1 MNRTTTLLRFALLA
15 LACLLIALGGGCQN
29 TETSGPQPGDFSNPQ
44 RVTIQ
49 GYSGDAMEP
58 FISRDG
64 KYLFFNNSNDP
75 AVDTN
80 LYWAERIDDLTFQ
93 YQGEIGGVN
102 TTALEGVASMD
113 RNGVFYFVS
122 TRSYD
127 QNASTIYRG
136 CFDNGTVTGVE
147 LAPGISTA
155 TPGIVNFD
163 AEISPD
169 GQTLYFVESR
179 FSASGQPQ
187 TADILIATWN
197 GSAFVRDGNS
207 ATIMK
212 EVNTTKN
219 LEYAPA
225 ISSSGLE
232 LFFTRLD
239 GSSPALYAATRTDA
253 SSPFGVPRK
262 ITAAIGFVEGPT
274 LSPDEKSL
282 YYHKREGDRFVIYRV
297 TRPFVPTQD

>member
-1 MNRTTTLLRFALLA
+1 MTAILRFALLA
-15 LACLLIALGGGCQN
+15 LACLLVAFGGGCQPA
-29 TETSGPQPGDFSNPQ
+29 ETPEPQPGDFTNPQ

-58 FISRDG
+58 FVSRDG

-80 LYWAERIDDLTFQ
+80 LHWAERIDDLTFQ
-93 YQGEIGGVN
+93 HRGEIGGVN
-102 TTALEGVASMD
+102 TTRLEGVASMD

-127 QNASTIYRG
+127 LTASTIYRG
-136 CFDNGTVTGVE
+136 SFDNGTVTGVE
-147 LAPGISTA
+147 LAPGVSTA

-169 GQTLYFVESR
+169 GKTLYFVESQ
-179 FSASGQPQ
+179 FSASGQPE
-187 TADILIATWN
+187 TADILMATWD
-197 GSAFVRDGNS
+197 GSTFVRDSNS

-212 EVNTTKN
+212 QVNTSKN

-232 LFFTRLD
+232 LFFTRLE
-239 GSSPALYAATRTDA
+239 GSSPAIYVATRTDT
-253 SSPFGVPRK
+253 SSPFGAPRK
-262 ITAAIGFVEGPT
+262 ITAATGFVEGPA
-274 LSPDEKSL
+274 LSPDGKSL
-282 YYHKREGDRFVIYRV
+282 YYHKREGSLFVIYRV
-297 TRPFVPTQD
+297 TRP

>member
-1 MNRTTTLLRFALLA
+1 MNKVLAFPRCALVGLI
-15 LACLLIALGGGCQN
+15 CLLVAVGGGCEPAA
-29 TETSGPQPGDFSNPQ
+29 TPEPQPGDLANPQ
-44 RVTIQ
+44 RVTIT
-49 GYSGDAMEP
+49 GYNDHAMEP

-80 LYWAERIDDLTFQ
+80 LHWAERIDDLTFQ
-93 YQGEIGGVN
+93 YKGEIGGVN

-127 QNASTIYRG
+127 ETSSTIYRG
-136 CFDNGTVTGVE
+136 SFDNGTITSVE
-147 LAPGISTA
+147 LAPGVSNA
-155 TPGIVNFD
+155 TLGIVNFD

-169 GQTLYFVESR
+169 GNTLYFVESQ
-179 FSASGQPQ
+179 FGSSGPQ
-187 TADILIATWN
+187 NANILIATWN
-197 GSAFVRDGNS
+197 GSAFVRDSNS

-212 EVNTTKN
+212 QVNTSKN

-232 LFFTRLD
+232 LFFTRLE
-239 GSSPALYAATRTDA
+239 GSSPALYAATRTDT
-253 SSPFGVPRK
+253 SSPFGTPKK
-262 ITAAIGFVEGPT
+262 ITAATGFVEGPA
-274 LSPDEKSL
+274 LSPDEDTL
-282 YYHKREGDRFVIYRV
+282 YYHKREGSLFVIYRV
-297 TRPFVPTQD
+297 TRP

>member
-1 MNRTTTLLRFALLA
+1 MTVLLRFALLA
-15 LACLLIALGGGCQN
+15 LACLLVAAGGGCKPA
-29 TETSGPQPGDFSNPQ
+29 EAPEPQPGDFANPQ

-49 GYSGDAMEP
+49 GYSDHAMEP

-80 LYWAERIDDLTFQ
+80 LHWAERIDDLTFR
-93 YQGEIGGVN
+93 YKGEIGGAN
-102 TTALEGVASMD
+102 STKLDGVPSMD
-113 RNGVFYFVS
+113 RNGIFYFVS

-127 QNASTIYRG
+127 QTASTIYRG
-136 CFDNGTVTGVE
+136 SFDNGTVTGVD
-147 LAPGISTA
+147 LAPGVSIA
-155 TPGIVNFD
+155 TPLIVNFD

-197 GSAFVRDGNS
+197 GSTFVRDGNS
-207 ATIMK
+207 ANIMK
-212 EVNTTKN
+212 EVNTSKN

-225 ISSSGLE
+225 ISSSGVE
-232 LFFTRLD
+232 LFFTRLE
-239 GSSPALYAATRTDA
+239 GSSTSIYVATRTDA
-253 SSPFGVPRK
+253 SSPFGAPRK
-262 ITAAIGFVEGPT
+262 ITAATGFVEGHT

-282 YYHKREGDRFVIYRV
+282 YYHKREVSLFVIYRV
-297 TRPFVPTQD
+297 TRP